1 MRTPSCSPPVTRYSP
16 YTRATSQALF
26 YLSAL
31 THAARGNRRENIKVT
46 VVMEVSYIHPEQ
58 PPGTVA
64 KMQLGA
70 AYADTLIDHMCQLDI
85 NSEASQERLT
95 SIICTIDSCLVCRE
109 MKMTVLDNSTSNVG
123 SRPYISRVVPR
134 TQGSSEVVMEV
145 GEEVKLTTDKSFFNH
160 GTKECLYVDYEN
172 IVKIVRPGD
181 KIFVDDGLIS
191 LLAKE
196 IGSNYILCTV
206 ENGGTIGSQKGI
218 NLPGL
223 PVDLPALSDKDKED
237 ILFGVEHDVDMIFA
251 SFIRDAAGVAE
262 IRALLGVKGRGIL
275 IIPKIENHQGVKN
288 IDEIIAASEGIM
300 VARGLGIEIP
310 SEKVFLA
317 QKALI
322 AKCNL
327 ASISRK

>member
-1 MRTPSCSPPVTRYSP
+1 MWVDP
-16 YTRATSQALF
+16 
-26 YLSAL
+26 
-31 THAARGNRRENIKVT
+31 
-46 VVMEVSYIHPEQ
+46 
-58 PPGTVA
+58 
-64 KMQLGA
+64 
-70 AYADTLIDHMCQLDI
+70 
-85 NSEASQERLT
+85 
-95 SIICTIDSCLVCRE
+95 
-109 MKMTVLDNSTSNVG
+109 
-123 SRPYISRVVPR
+123 SRVVPR
-134 TQGSSEVVMEV
+134 TQGRSEVVVEV
-145 GEEVKLTTDKSFFNH
+145 GEEVKLTTDKSFFNQ

-196 IGSNYILCTV
+196 IGSNYIICTV

-237 ILFGVEHDVDMIFA
+237 ILFGVENDVDMIFA

-262 IRALLGVKGRGIL
+262 IRELLGVKGRGIL
-275 IIPKIENHQGVKN
+275 IIPKIENHQGVEN
-288 IDEIIAASEGIM
+288 IDEIIAVSEGIM
-300 VARGLGIEIP
+300 VARGDLGIEIP

-327 ASISRK
+327 ASISWK